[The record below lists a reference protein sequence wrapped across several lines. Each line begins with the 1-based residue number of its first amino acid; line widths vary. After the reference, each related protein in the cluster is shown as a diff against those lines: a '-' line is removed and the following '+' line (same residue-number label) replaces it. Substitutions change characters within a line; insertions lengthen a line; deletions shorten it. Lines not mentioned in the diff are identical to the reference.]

1 MNSKRAYAQYFAALL
16 MFGMNGVVAS
26 HIALSSYEIV
36 FTRTLLGSL
45 FTVMLFVLTQK
56 RVRLFKSKKCTLYL
70 FLSGVSMGVSWI
82 LLYEAYRQ
90 IGVGVASLAYYCGP
104 VIVMALSPVL
114 FSEVLTRAKVSG
126 FAAVLLGML
135 LVNLQ
140 ALQGGKTAWGLF
152 CGVMSAVMYAAMVV
166 FNKSVNGITG
176 GENTMWQML
185 SGFLTLAVFM
195 VFRQGL
201 ALHIPPG
208 SLLPILV
215 LGLFNTGLGCY
226 FYFSSIG
233 WLPVQTVA
241 VCGYL
246 EPLSAV
252 LFAALFLDEHLSA
265 LQLAGAALIIGGAAF
280 SEGFHRRGS
289 PTMCRSDEKKRC
301 DPF

>member
-1 MNSKRAYAQYFAALL
+1 MNSKRAYVQYFAALL

-45 FTVMLFVLTQK
+45 FTVMLFVLTWQK
-56 RVRLFKSKKCTLYL
+56 AQLFKHKKCTLYL
-70 FLSGVSMGVSWI
+70 FLSGVSMGISWI

-90 IGVGVASLAYYCGP
+90 LGVGVASLAYYCGP

-114 FSEVLTRAKVSG
+114 FAERLTYEKVWG
-126 FAAVLLGML
+126 FTAVLVGML

-152 CGVMSAVMYAAMVV
+152 CGVMSAVMYAAMVI
-166 FNKSVNGITG
+166 FNKSVDGITG

-195 VFRQGL
+195 AFRQGL

-208 SLLPILV
+208 NLLPILV

-233 WLPVQTVA
+233 RLPVQTVA

-252 LFAALFLDEHLSA
+252 IFAALFLDEHLSA
-265 LQLAGAALIIGGAAF
+265 LQLTGAALIIGGAAF

-289 PTMCRSDEKKRC
+289 STVRRSDG
-301 DPF
+301 

>member
-1 MNSKRAYAQYFAALL
+1 MNSKRASFQYFAALL

-26 HIALSSYEIV
+26 HIALSSYEVV

-45 FTVMLFVLTQK
+45 FTMLLFALKRQK
-56 RVRLFKSKKCTLYL
+56 IRLLNNRKGGFCL
-70 FLSGVSMGVSWI
+70 FLSGVAMGISWI

-90 IGVGVASLAYYCGP
+90 LGVGVASLAYYCGP
-104 VIVMALSPVL
+104 VVVMALSPVL
-114 FSEVLTRAKVSG
+114 FAEKLTREKVSG

-135 LVNLQ
+135 LVNMQ
-140 ALQGGKTAWGLF
+140 ALQGGKTVWGLF
-152 CGVMSAVMYAAMVV
+152 CGIMSAFMYAVMVI
-166 FNKSVNGITG
+166 FNKKVDGITG
-176 GENTMWQML
+176 SENTMWQML

-195 VFRQGL
+195 GLRQGF
-201 ALHIPPG
+201 
-208 SLLPILV
+208 SLQIMPESVLPILI

-233 WLPVQTVA
+233 YLPVQTVA

-252 LFAALFLDEHLSA
+252 LFAALFLDERMTL

-280 SEGFHRRGS
+280 SEGTGRRSTPAVRRLNG
-289 PTMCRSDEKKRC
+289 
-301 DPF
+301 

>member
-1 MNSKRAYAQYFAALL
+1 MNSKRAYVQYFAALL

-45 FTVMLFVLTQK
+45 FTVVLFMLTRQ
-56 RVRLFKSKKCTLYL
+56 RIRMFKNKKCALYL

-104 VIVMALSPVL
+104 VIVMALSPIL
-114 FSEVLTRAKVSG
+114 FSEVLTRTKVLG
-126 FAAVLLGML
+126 FTTVLLGML

-140 ALQGGKTAWGLF
+140 TLQGGKTAWGLF
-152 CGVMSAVMYAAMVV
+152 CGVMSAVMYAAMVI

-195 VFRQGL
+195 ALRQGL

-208 SLLPILV
+208 SLLPIVV

-233 WLPVQTVA
+233 RLPVQTVA

-252 LFAALFLDEHLSA
+252 LFAALFLDERLSA
-265 LQLAGAALIIGGAAF
+265 LQLVGAALIIGGAAF
-280 SEGFHRRGS
+280 SEGFYRRGS
-289 PTMCRSDEKKRC
+289 LAVRCSDE
-301 DPF
+301 